1 METLTDT
8 HTISLVS
15 AAVPEMP
22 PYKPASPPA
31 PRQGREDVARNLQ
44 TLVAALDL
52 SADDFADRSLI
63 PTACLRIAAS
73 YRARICEAR
82 PELWRSFEIY
92 YRQHIRAQLAAGE
105 VRHWDAA
112 LRLPE

>member
-1 METLTDT
+1 MDTLTDT
-8 HTISLVS
+8 HTIALVS
-15 AAVPEMP
+15 ASLPGMP
-22 PYKPASPPA
+22 PYLPRLPPA
-31 PRQGREDVARNLQ
+31 PRQGPEDVARNLQ
-44 TLVAALDL
+44 TLVTALNLTEDDL
-52 SADDFADRSLI
+52 PERSSI

-105 VRHWDAA
+105 LRHWDAA